1 MRKLLVRL
9 VAVLLMTAGSLAP
22 VAPANADI
30 TGLKCRYFD
39 NGTSYTSDN
48 YEVCIAVKYRMSRKS
63 KLIYDSFVENG
74 SKDPVTGTCSS
85 KETKT
90 FRWGGSITAS
100 AEGKAWI
107 FAKVS
112 GSVSVSFDRSRTS
125 EFSTSAQFKV
135 RPGET
140 MYCYYVEVH
149 ERFMT
154 RQCYANAYTGG
165 RECSKKVFIAPK
177 REGWVISPDPTGF

>member
-1 MRKLLVRL
+1 MHRALTRLAVLIL
-9 VAVLLMTAGSLAP
+9 VAAGSL
-22 VAPANADI
+22 VAATPANADI

-63 KLIYDSFVENG
+63 KLIYASFLDND
-74 SKDPVTGTCSS
+74 SKDPATGTCTS
-85 KETKT
+85 KETET
-90 FRWGGSITAS
+90 FRWGGSVTAS

-112 GSVSVSFDRSRTS
+112 GSVSASFDKTRTS
-125 EFSTSAQFKV
+125 EFSTSAQFTV
-135 RPGET
+135 QPGDT
-140 MYCYYVEVH
+140 MYCYYVEAH

-165 RECSKKVFIAPK
+165 RQCDPKVFIAPK
-177 REGWVISPDPTGF
+177 REGWVISPDPRKF